1 MYGYQKTLRLV
12 LLEYL
17 LAMLAHVIYGYFK
30 FGSDIGL
37 IVLVVAGM
45 MSAITFIVSFLVKNR
60 TFVVVFLF
68 VSIAISTTIIG
79 CAEQTLAHSVLILLA
94 VTAGFTI
101 FMQKEYIIISG
112 GISVF
117 TFIIYM
123 IFFKK
128 YLLNGVD

>member
-17 LAMLAHVIYGYFK
+17 LAMLAHVINGYFK

-79 CAEQTLAHSVLILLA
+79 CA
-94 VTAGFTI
+94 
-101 FMQKEYIIISG
+101 
-112 GISVF
+112 
-117 TFIIYM
+117 
-123 IFFKK
+123 
-128 YLLNGVD
+128 